1 MTGSVFLGGG
11 GSECDEAPLWD
22 ELFESGQRVLYLPF
36 ALPASEHGRGRSWLR
51 DSLAPRGRF
60 DLEMW
65 TLLPGRGAPDLESFD
80 VVFVGGGNTFDLLDH
95 LQRHDLLSPL
105 RDYVATGGRLYGGS
119 AGAVLL
125 GADIAIAESADPND
139 AGVTNTAG
147 LDLIA
152 GLVVRPHY
160 TPELDPELSLRAAS
174 TGETILAIPERGG
187 VVVTGDIAR
196 CVGPQDVTVIG
207 AARRTFHPAGRS
219 WRLLA

>member
-11 GSECDEAPLWD
+11 GSECDEALLWN
-22 ELFESGQRVLYLPF
+22 ELFQSGQRILYLPF
-36 ALPASEHGRGRSWLR
+36 ALPVSDYGRGRSWLR

-65 TLLPGRGAPDLESFD
+65 TSAAGRAAPDLESYD
-80 VVFVGGGNTFDLLDH
+80 VVFVGGGNTFDLVDH
-95 LQRHDLLSPL
+95 LRRHNFMSPL
-105 RDYVATGGRLYGGS
+105 REYVSTGGRLYGGS

-160 TPELDPELSLRAAS
+160 TQELDPELNLRAAT
-174 TGETILAIPERGG
+174 TGETILAIPERSG

-196 CVGPQDVTVIG
+196 CVGPEDVTVIG
-207 AARRTFHPAGRS
+207 AGCRTPQPAGRS